1 MSTENL
7 NIQDVLVQQLRTV
20 DNNGDMSIAFPHQ
33 TFVYRYPVPDGW
45 IVATMTGCMGSPA
58 IAQSFVYDPGRD
70 WNPSTIQ
77 PLGRRSEPGT
87 QS

>member
-1 MSTENL
+1 MTTENP
-7 NIQDVLVQQLRTV
+7 NTQDVLIQQLRTV
-20 DNNGDMSIAFPHQ
+20 DDNGDMSIAFPAQ

-45 IVATMTGCMGSPA
+45 IVVTMTGYMASPA

-70 WNPSTIQ
+70 WNPSTIP
-77 PLGRRSEPGT
+77 PLGSKHEPAE